1 MQDKL
6 IYIVEDDNDIL
17 ELMTYSLK
25 ANSFNVCGFT
35 DPISFYKQLENEIPS
50 LILLDVMLPI
60 EDGFEVLKKLKN
72 NKKYKDIPVIICSA
86 KSTEINKVSGLNFG
100 ADDYLCKPFG
110 LMELNARINA
120 VLRRYSNSDDEEQY
134 ILKNGPLTIDT
145 KRHAAYVNNEE
156 ITLTLKEYDLLL
168 FFMKRLNQVIDRNQ
182 LIEYVWE
189 TDYLG
194 ETRTIDVHIGTLRKN
209 LKEAGK
215 LISTVRGV
223 GYRMDEIK

>member
-72 NKKYKDIPVIICSA
+72 NKKYKGECS
-86 KSTEINKVSGLNFG
+86 
-100 ADDYLCKPFG
+100 
-110 LMELNARINA
+110 
-120 VLRRYSNSDDEEQY
+120 
-134 ILKNGPLTIDT
+134 
-145 KRHAAYVNNEE
+145 
-156 ITLTLKEYDLLL
+156 
-168 FFMKRLNQVIDRNQ
+168 
-182 LIEYVWE
+182 
-189 TDYLG
+189 
-194 ETRTIDVHIGTLRKN
+194 
-209 LKEAGK
+209 
-215 LISTVRGV
+215 GV
-223 GYRMDEIK
+223 YFL